1 MLPVVTVCASNDS
14 TSKMVDTRSWMGDSR
29 FSRSRFNG
37 LTNTLALLPRGS
49 FNGNMKITM
58 VPLLGVAVT
67 WAFSPAW
74 GAGEK
79 YIKVDPTSGKP
90 EYISKEDAKK
100 VAGMPDD
107 AKLCEIAFKDA
118 KIPKVTGEGDEKKP
132 ENVDGYEF
140 DCKPSNEC
148 KETNKG
154 ANVEKAKIK
163 DEMAKQENII
173 NPPKGKPKP
182 GKKEKEA
189 AEAKLKK
196 LKERLAKFK
205 PECTLKYFIGAGGK
219 DPGEKARLTLDEIK
233 ADKIEHV
240 VCTCHKLEIPGE

>member
-1 MLPVVTVCASNDS
+1 
-14 TSKMVDTRSWMGDSR
+14 
-29 FSRSRFNG
+29 
-37 LTNTLALLPRGS
+37 
-49 FNGNMKITM
+49 MKITM
-58 VPLLGVAVT
+58 VPLFAVAVT

-79 YIKVDPTSGKP
+79 YIKVDSTSGKP

-107 AKLCEIAFKDA
+107 AQLCEIAFKPV
-118 KIPKVTGEGDEKKP
+118 KIPKVTTEGGEKKL

-140 DCKPSNEC
+140 DCNPSKEC
-148 KETNKG
+148 EKTNKD
-154 ANVEKAKIK
+154 ANDKKKEIK
-163 DEMAKQENII
+163 RDIKNQENII

-182 GKKEKEA
+182 GKKEKED

-205 PECTLKYFIGAGGK
+205 SECTLKYFVGAGGT
-219 DPGEKARLTLDEIK
+219 DPGENTRLTLDEIK

-240 VCTCHKLEIPGE
+240 VCTCQKLEIPGE